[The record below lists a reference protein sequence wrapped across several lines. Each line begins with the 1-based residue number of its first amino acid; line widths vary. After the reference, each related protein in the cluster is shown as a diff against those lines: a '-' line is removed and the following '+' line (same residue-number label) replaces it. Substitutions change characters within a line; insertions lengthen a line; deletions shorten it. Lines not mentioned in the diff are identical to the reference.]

1 VPQQHPFGNVLVGVD
16 GTPTGRDAIAL
27 AHGLCAHGGR
37 LTLAN
42 IVLMPTP
49 TYRNFHM
56 TPVGRDRFEMLER
69 ERDAIGVAAELT
81 GMFAASVGR
90 GLHQLGLDC
99 DADLLVVGSSSR
111 GPVRRVLVG
120 DDARGTIT
128 GASCPVAVAPH
139 GYVEQTYEIE
149 NVGVAYDGGAE
160 AEAALA
166 VARQFAAAHGAR
178 LAALTVVSPVAGA
191 MPDVPTLQRAARDS
205 LRQLE
210 GVEGRVAVGTP
221 AGELVAF
228 GEELDLLV
236 VGSRGRGPLRRLIL
250 GSTSVQLAREA
261 RCPLL
266 IVPRPGHADASA

>member
-1 VPQQHPFGNVLVGVD
+1 
-16 GTPTGRDAIAL
+16 
-27 AHGLCAHGGR
+27 
-37 LTLAN
+37 
-42 IVLMPTP
+42 
-49 TYRNFHM
+49 
-56 TPVGRDRFEMLER
+56 MLER

-191 MPDVPTLQRAARDS
+191 MRDVPTLQRAARDS

>member
-191 MPDVPTLQRAARDS
+191 MRDVPTLQRAARDS